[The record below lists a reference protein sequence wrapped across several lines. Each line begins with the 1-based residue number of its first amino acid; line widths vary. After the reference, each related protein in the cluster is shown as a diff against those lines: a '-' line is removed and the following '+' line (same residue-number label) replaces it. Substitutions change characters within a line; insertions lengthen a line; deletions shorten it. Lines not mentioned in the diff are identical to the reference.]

1 MPASASTTP
10 APAARRRAAGTAMIL
25 ASSVVW
31 PFMDAVAKRLAAEG
45 WATTQIAWGRYAANV
60 LLLAPLVVARHG
72 ARAVRPSPRPIHLLR
87 ALLPVGV
94 TVLLFHG
101 FAHVPFAEASA
112 LLFVNPLLITALSGP
127 VLGERVGL
135 SRWLAVAAG
144 FAGALLVIKPG
155 TSVFT
160 WHALAPLG
168 AAACFAASAILN
180 RKLTGDVPAMATTL
194 HVGLLGLV
202 AILPLAGLG
211 GWRPIDAPFAGW
223 LVLMAVFGGLALWFI
238 TAGYERAEASY
249 LAPFHYVELAVATT
263 LGVVIFSEVPDAVA
277 GAGIALIVA
286 AGLWVALRP
295 GPTAA

>member
-1 MPASASTTP
+1 MSAPT
-10 APAARRRAAGTAMIL
+10 AAARARTAGTAMIL
-25 ASSVVW
+25 ASAVVW
-31 PFMDAVAKRLAAEG
+31 PFMDAVAKHLAAAG
-45 WATTQIAWGRYAANV
+45 WPTPQIAWGRYATNV
-60 LLLAPLVVARHG
+60 FLLAPLVGARHG
-72 ARAVRPSPRPIHLLR
+72 ARALLPSPRPLHLLR

-144 FAGALLVIKPG
+144 FAGALLVIRPG
-155 TSVFT
+155 SAVFT
-160 WHALAPLG
+160 WHSLAPLG

-180 RKLTGDVPAMATTL
+180 RKLKGDVPALATTL
-194 HVGLLGLV
+194 HIGLVGVV
-202 AILPLAGLG
+202 AILPAAGLG
-211 GWRPIDAPFAGW
+211 GWRPFDASFMAW

-238 TAGYERAEASY
+238 TAGYERAEASF
-249 LAPFHYVELAVATT
+249 LAPFHYVELAVATAI
-263 LGVVIFSEVPDAVA
+263 GVAVFGEVPGLLA

-286 AGLWVALRP
+286 AGLWVALRRE
-295 GPTAA
+295 